1 MKNKLKILG
10 FVLGTMIGLYF
21 LYFNFLSNGINS
33 VFFTILT
40 IIGGWAILTQIKHGS
55 SAFQTLFLTTLILFF
70 SIMFALYANSNESND
85 AIGYFYLLGIFIPLS
100 LLIKPKIN
108 KLLKDYSPKDYLLN
122 IASGIFIAIATISFF
137 LFLLGNIEL

>member
-1 MKNKLKILG
+1 
-10 FVLGTMIGLYF
+10 MIGLYF

-55 SAFQTLFLTTLILFF
+55 NIFQTLFLTTLILFF
-70 SIMFALYANSNESND
+70 SIMFALYADSNESND
-85 AIGYFYLLGIFIPLS
+85 SIGNFYLLGIFIPLS

-108 KLLKDYSPKDYLLN
+108 KLLKDYSPKDHLLN
-122 IASGIFIAIATISFF
+122 IVSGIVIAIATISFF
-137 LFLLGNIEL
+137 LFLLGDIGL